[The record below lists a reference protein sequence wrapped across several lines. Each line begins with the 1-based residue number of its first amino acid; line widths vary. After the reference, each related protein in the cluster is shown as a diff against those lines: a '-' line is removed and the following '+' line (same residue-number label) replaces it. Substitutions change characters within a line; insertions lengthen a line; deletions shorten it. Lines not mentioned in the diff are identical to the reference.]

1 MNNFKANI
9 MNQFQISEI
18 EADQIVYLIQIIFID
33 LSKAALIMIPFLFTG
48 YLIEYFSILGLTLV
62 LKSQAGSFHF
72 KNYWLCFTFTS
83 LYFISILLLMK
94 LSIYKTTLLGLGS
107 IAIIIIGI
115 LSPMLSEQKKKIKRL
130 NIKALKIRA
139 LAISL
144 LYVIFFFIKNNPFT
158 YSAIWV
164 VIIQSSLLLIQ
175 KGVSHVPK
183 R

>member
-1 MNNFKANI
+1 
-9 MNQFQISEI
+9 
-18 EADQIVYLIQIIFID
+18 
-33 LSKAALIMIPFLFTG
+33 
-48 YLIEYFSILGLTLV
+48 
-62 LKSQAGSFHF
+62 
-72 KNYWLCFTFTS
+72 
-83 LYFISILLLMK
+83 MK
-94 LSIYKTTLLGLGS
+94 LNINKNILITLGS

-144 LYVIFFFIKNNPFT
+144 LYVVFFIIKNNPFT
-158 YSAIWV
+158 HSAIWV

-175 KGVSHVPK
+175 KGVSHVTK

>member
-1 MNNFKANI
+1 MNNFKSNI
-9 MNQFQISEI
+9 INQFQISEI
-18 EADQIVYLIQIIFID
+18 EADQIIYLLQIIFSD
-33 LSKAALIMIPFLFTG
+33 LSKVAIILIPFLYTG

-72 KNYWLCFTFTS
+72 KNYWSCLIFTS

-94 LSIYKTTLLGLGS
+94 LNINKNILIGLGS
-107 IAIIIIGI
+107 LAVIIIAI

-144 LYVIFFFIKNNPFT
+144 LYVSFFIIKNNPFT
-158 YSAIWV
+158 HSAIWV

-175 KGVSHVPK
+175 KGVSHVTK